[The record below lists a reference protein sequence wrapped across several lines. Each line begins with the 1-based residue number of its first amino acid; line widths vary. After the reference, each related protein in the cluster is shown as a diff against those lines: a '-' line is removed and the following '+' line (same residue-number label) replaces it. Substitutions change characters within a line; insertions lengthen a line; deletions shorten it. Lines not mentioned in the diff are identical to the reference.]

1 MEYQVYQK
9 NSNARLRERETSK
22 EGIKGYVERE
32 KEKKEH
38 TVSREVMHLKS
49 GKGEIAVGVNRKGE
63 VTLVISSDKEGELKE
78 DRKEVHMDTAKYH
91 KLKGGHFYTNTHK
104 EQKSALV
111 YKEKVEK
118 QPALLMKRMKQ
129 ALKEKENEPAKEVV
143 PFFPQTEQGVEEEK
157 RWKKE
162 EQYLEKNLEKTRE
175 KLQKMMKKLQLEEE
189 GIQFLLVKEEELE
202 KKEGEGEEDTKS

>member
-9 NSNARLRERETSK
+9 NSNAKLRERETSK
-22 EGIKGYVERE
+22 EGIKGYAERE

-38 TVSREVMHLKS
+38 AVSREVMHLEN
-49 GKGEIAVGVNRKGE
+49 GEGEVAVGVNRKGE

-78 DRKEVHMDTAKYH
+78 DRKEVHMDTAKHH

-118 QPALLMKRMKQ
+118 QPALLMKRLKQ

-143 PFFPQTEQGVEEEK
+143 PFFPQTEREMEEEK

-189 GIQFLLVKEEELE
+189 GIQFLLMKEEELE
-202 KKEGEGEEDTKS
+202 KKEGEEEEDTKS

>member
-1 MEYQVYQK
+1 M
-9 NSNARLRERETSK
+9 
-22 EGIKGYVERE
+22 
-32 KEKKEH
+32 
-38 TVSREVMHLKS
+38 
-49 GKGEIAVGVNRKGE
+49 
-63 VTLVISSDKEGELKE
+63 
-78 DRKEVHMDTAKYH
+78 
-91 KLKGGHFYTNTHK
+91 
-104 EQKSALV
+104 
-111 YKEKVEK
+111 EK

-175 KLQKMMKKLQLEEE
+175 KLQKMMEE